1 MSMMIALM
9 AASLSH
15 MASVT
20 GMEGDICTISMCVM
34 LMKGSVV
41 SMCGGEW
48 GVGNYIGVQS
58 KITWCRVGEPV
69 LRVCSALLGVLFSV
83 LGTQVHCWG

>member
-1 MSMMIALM
+1 MNMMMALM
-9 AASLSH
+9 TASLSH

-41 SMCGGEW
+41 SMYGGEW
-48 GVGNYIGVQS
+48 GFG
-58 KITWCRVGEPV
+58 
-69 LRVCSALLGVLFSV
+69 
-83 LGTQVHCWG
+83 

>member
-1 MSMMIALM
+1 MSMMMALM
-9 AASLSH
+9 TASLSH

-41 SMCGGEW
+41 SMYGGEW
-48 GVGNYIGVQS
+48 GFG
-58 KITWCRVGEPV
+58 
-69 LRVCSALLGVLFSV
+69 
-83 LGTQVHCWG
+83 